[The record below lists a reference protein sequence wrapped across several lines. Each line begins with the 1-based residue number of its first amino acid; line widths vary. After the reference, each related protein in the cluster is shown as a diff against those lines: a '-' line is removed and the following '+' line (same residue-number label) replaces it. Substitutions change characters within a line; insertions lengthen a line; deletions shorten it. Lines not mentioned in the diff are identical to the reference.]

1 MSVRKFKI
9 KIDGKLFEAEVEELT
24 EGESVAVERKKDV
37 QQPVTTGASE
47 SKTAFVVYEKTVTAP
62 MPGKIIAVKCS
73 PGQTVKRGEVVII
86 LEAMKME
93 QEIKAKADGVI
104 SEIKVSA
111 GMSVQKEDVL
121 LIIS

>member
-9 KIDGKLFEAEVEELT
+9 KIEGKLFEAEVEELT
-24 EGESVAVERKKDV
+24 EGEAVAVERKKDV
-37 QQPVTTGASE
+37 QQPFATSVSA
-47 SKTAFVVYEKTVTAP
+47 SKTAFAVSEKTVTAP
-62 MPGKIIAVKCS
+62 MPGKIIAVNCS

-111 GMSVQKEDVL
+111 GMSVQKEDIL

>member
-1 MSVRKFKI
+1 
-9 KIDGKLFEAEVEELT
+9 
-24 EGESVAVERKKDV
+24 
-37 QQPVTTGASE
+37 
-47 SKTAFVVYEKTVTAP
+47 
-62 MPGKIIAVKCS
+62 GKIIAVKCS
-73 PGQTVKRGEVVII
+73 PGQTVKRCEVVII